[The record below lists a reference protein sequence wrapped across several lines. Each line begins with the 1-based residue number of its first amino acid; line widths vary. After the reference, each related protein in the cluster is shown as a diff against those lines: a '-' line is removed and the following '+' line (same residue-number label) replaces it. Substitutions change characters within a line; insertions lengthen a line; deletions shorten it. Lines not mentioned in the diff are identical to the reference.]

1 VAIEF
6 RSSPKPTIGVELE
19 LGIVD
24 RGSRELVNA
33 ASDLLARL
41 CSPDLDPSASG
52 NGEDAE
58 HAEHPKVK
66 HELFESTVEII
77 TGICDTVTDSAADL
91 TTTLEEVGAAL
102 AADPRDLALIGSGTH
117 PFSPWS
123 DLEVSPSERYRELI
137 ERIGWPARRL
147 AIHGTHV
154 HIGVRSGEE
163 AVAVTSGLAAQ
174 LPLFLALS
182 SSSPFWNAR
191 DTGLD
196 STRTKVF
203 ECLPT
208 AGLPPSLEGWVD
220 FEEFMDTLL
229 TAGAITSIREV
240 WWDVRPHPDFGT
252 VELRM
257 CDALQTMTEVRAIVA
272 LAQCSTADLQDR
284 ASAGEPILRFRDWI
298 LRENKWLAARHGL
311 DAELIVDDHGNRR
324 PAREI
329 IAATVDRLSERAE
342 ELGCADDLAAVS
354 GILDVGNGAR
364 RQRAVIE
371 SGGDHRDVVDLLVTE
386 WAEGRPS

>member
-1 VAIEF
+1 VAIQF
-6 RSSPKPTIGVELE
+6 NSSPEPTVGVELE

-24 RGSRELVNA
+24 RGTRGLVNA
-33 ASDLLARL
+33 ATDVLERM
-41 CSPDLDPSASG
+41 SG
-52 NGEDAE
+52 PTG
-58 HAEHPKVK
+58 AEHPKVK
-66 HELFESTVEII
+66 HELFESTVEVI
-77 TGICDTVTDSAADL
+77 TGICDTVSDAAADL
-91 TTTLEEVGAAL
+91 AATLDELTAAL
-102 AADPRDLALIGSGTH
+102 TADPRDLALVGSGTH

-123 DLEVSPSERYRELI
+123 DLAVSPSERYQDLI

-154 HIGVRSGEE
+154 HVGVRSGEQS
-163 AVAVTSGLAAQ
+163 VAVTNGLLAL

-182 SSSPFWNAR
+182 GSSPFWNAR

-196 STRTKVF
+196 SARTKVF

-208 AGLPPSLEGWVD
+208 AGLPPTLEGWGD
-220 FEEFMDTLL
+220 FEEFMDALL
-229 TAGAITSIREV
+229 TAGAISSIREV

-257 CDALQTMTEVRAIVA
+257 CDALQTMEEVRAIVA

-284 ASAGEPILRFRDWI
+284 AEEGEPIERFRDWI
-298 LRENKWLAARHGL
+298 LQENKWLAARHGL

-329 IAATVDRLSERAE
+329 IATTVDRLGPMADR
-342 ELGCADDLAAVS
+342 LGCTDDLAGVS
-354 GILDVGNGAR
+354 RILAVGNGAE
-364 RQRAVIE
+364 RQRAVIA
-371 SGGDHRDVVDLLVTE
+371 SGGDHRDVVDLLVAE
-386 WAEGRPS
+386 WASGHPS